1 MKRNF
6 AGASQTCVEFEQ
18 PLPHGGREHR
28 SDRKELFWFSS
39 NMAIMTDEKG
49 FEMGPSAPLWMS
61 VLYYIMCMATLIV
74 GVAMLVK
81 GTVRR
86 LYSLVAVIAVPLF
99 FLNNFHTIAR
109 VGVDPFAYWQQSLI
123 EGQWWA
129 WLSLVLFL
137 YMIGYWVL
145 LVRGIRGRRAASI
158 KGGKGDGIPRL

>member
-1 MKRNF
+1 
-6 AGASQTCVEFEQ
+6 
-18 PLPHGGREHR
+18 
-28 SDRKELFWFSS
+28 
-39 NMAIMTDEKG
+39 
-49 FEMGPSAPLWMS
+49 MGPSAPLWMS

-145 LVRGIRGRRAASI
+145 LVRGIRGRRAASRRR
-158 KGGKGDGIPRL
+158 GKGRWNSAIMKSFGPFI

>member
-1 MKRNF
+1 M
-6 AGASQTCVEFEQ
+6 
-18 PLPHGGREHR
+18 
-28 SDRKELFWFSS
+28 
-39 NMAIMTDEKG
+39 
-49 FEMGPSAPLWMS
+49 
-61 VLYYIMCMATLIV
+61 LYYLMCTATLLA
-74 GVAMLVK
+74 GVVMLVK
-81 GTVRR
+81 GMVRR
-86 LYSLVAVIAVPLF
+86 LYSLAAVLAVPLF